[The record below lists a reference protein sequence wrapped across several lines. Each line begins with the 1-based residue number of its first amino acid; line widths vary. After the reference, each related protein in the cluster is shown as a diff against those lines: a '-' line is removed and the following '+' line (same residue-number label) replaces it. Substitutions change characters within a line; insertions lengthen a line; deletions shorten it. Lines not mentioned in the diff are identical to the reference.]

1 MACRELWFW
10 HDELLMST
18 RDVLSMHIV
27 VANLRCR
34 SICPVRYNDDTL
46 DVLPKDL
53 AADFLFIVDKF
64 RKSVVKN
71 DVNYI
76 VIYTDKDSNVIEP
89 PQIGGSL
96 HDIDWSLN
104 DECGE

>member
-18 RDVLSMHIV
+18 RDVLSTHSD

-53 AADFLFIVDKF
+53 AADFLFIADKF

-76 VIYTDKDSNVIEP
+76 VFIQTKT
-89 PQIGGSL
+89 L
-96 HDIDWSLN
+96 M
-104 DECGE
+104 